1 MQEPDD
7 ARPAT
12 AGTASLMEKFALLLL
27 FSLLLAGV
35 YLVLKP
41 FMLGLAFGAILAVAA
56 WPLRTWLV
64 GKGLPGAVA
73 AGLMLTLLLVFV
85 LVPVALMAPG
95 LALGV
100 KQLAEQGMDWIS
112 AAPQLP
118 GWLTGL
124 PLAGVKIAETW
135 NGLLAQTPETKA
147 MLMSYIQPLRQFLTE
162 AALGLAASILDIS
175 VALIVATSF
184 WARGDRIAAVL
195 RDSLARL
202 GGPQL
207 AALTGVAAGATRGV
221 FYGIVGTAAVQG
233 LLMAVGLLI
242 AGVPGAAALGFV
254 TLIFAISQLGAVLI
268 NVVWAGAA
276 WWIYSTSGMGAGFW
290 FVVGWG
296 LMVTVSDNLLK
307 PLLIGS
313 SLKLP
318 LMLVILGVFGGFV
331 SFGFLGLFIGPTLLA
346 VAFELLA
353 AWRQSKAAPV
363 DRQGGTAGRPART
376 GEPAA

>member
-124 PLAGVKIAETW
+124 PLAGAKIAETW

-184 WARGDRIAAVL
+184 WVRGDRIAAVL

-353 AWRQSKAAPV
+353 AWRRSKAAPV
-363 DRQGGTAGRPART
+363 DL
-376 GEPAA
+376 